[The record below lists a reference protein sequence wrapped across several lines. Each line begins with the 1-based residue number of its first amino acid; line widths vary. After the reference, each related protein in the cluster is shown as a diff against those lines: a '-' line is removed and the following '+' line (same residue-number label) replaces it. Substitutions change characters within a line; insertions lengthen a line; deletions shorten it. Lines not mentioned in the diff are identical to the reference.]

1 MKANGPVELRSM
13 GAADAA
19 VESVASDNG
28 EVDVDDDDDDEEE
41 DDDEDDEDDD
51 AEEDDA
57 AICVRALMSD
67 SLRHMLGKIMAAGL
81 ARS

>member
-28 EVDVDDDDDDEEE
+28 EVDVDDDDDEEEDEEE
-41 DDDEDDEDDD
+41 DEEDDD

-57 AICVRALMSD
+57 AICVRAFMSD